1 MKIGIVAGEASG
13 DQLGAGMIRALNEA
27 MPGVR
32 CEGVAG
38 PAMREAGCVA
48 WEDADA
54 LAVMGLVEPLREVPR
69 LLRLRRS
76 LIRRWSADPPDVF
89 VGIDAPDFNLGLE
102 LALKSRGIRT
112 VQYVSPSVWAWRQ
125 GRIRKIAKATD
136 RVFCL
141 LPFEK
146 AFYDR
151 HGIAAD
157 FVGHPLADSLPR
169 GLSSDAVRGELSL
182 PPGLLVAV
190 LPGSR
195 QSEVLRL
202 APVFAD
208 ACRLMLE
215 RQPDMHFVA
224 PMANSRLA
232 ALFGDALER
241 CGIGAA
247 VRVLERNAHRA
258 MAAADVVLL
267 ASGTAALEA
276 ALLERP
282 IVAAYR
288 LAPATYL
295 LARALRLVKVRH
307 FTLPNLLTEE
317 PMVPEFLQGAARPA
331 ALADAVLGLL
341 ADPERRAA
349 ITAEFA
355 KLRDRLARGADRMAA
370 AAVLELARRDER
382 PRSGLPDDESL
393 PTPVDGSRCST
404 E

>member
-13 DQLGAGMIRALNEA
+13 DQLGAGLVRALNA
-27 MPGVR
+27 VVPGLL

-38 PAMREAGCVA
+38 PAMREAGCIA
-48 WEDADA
+48 WEDAEA
-54 LAVMGLVEPLREVPR
+54 LAVMGLVEPLKEVPR
-69 LLRLRRS
+69 LLRLRRL

-102 LALKSRGIRT
+102 LALKKQGIAT

-125 GRIRKIAKATD
+125 RRVRKIASATD
-136 RVFCL
+136 RVLCL

-169 GLSSDAVRGELSL
+169 GLSVDAVRRELGL
-182 PPGLLVAV
+182 PAGVLVAV

-195 QSEVLRL
+195 QNEVRRL
-202 APVFAD
+202 APVFAG
-208 ACRLMLE
+208 ACRIMLD
-215 RQPDMHFVA
+215 RRPDIRFVA
-224 PMANSRLA
+224 PMANERLA
-232 ALFGDALER
+232 VLFGDELER
-241 CGIGAA
+241 NGIGDA

-258 MAAADVVLL
+258 MAAADIVLL

-307 FTLPNLLTEE
+307 FTLPNLLTDQ
-317 PMVPEFLQGAARPA
+317 PMVPELLQGAATPG
-331 ALADAVLGLL
+331 ALADAVLALL
-341 ADPERRAA
+341 DDPRRRAA

-355 KLRDRLARGADRMAA
+355 KLRQRLARGADRMAA
-370 AAVLELARRDER
+370 AVVLELARRDQR
-382 PRSGLPDDESL
+382 PRIRLPDDESL
-393 PTPVDGSRCST
+393 PGCSR

>member
-1 MKIGIVAGEASG
+1 MRIGVVAGEASG
-13 DQLGAGMIRALNEA
+13 DQLGAGMIRALSA
-27 MPGVR
+27 AAPGIR

-76 LIRRWSADPPDVF
+76 LIRRWTAEPPDAF
-89 VGIDAPDFNLGLE
+89 VGIDAPDFNLGLA
-102 LALKSRGIRT
+102 LALKGRGIPT
-112 VQYVSPSVWAWRQ
+112 VQYVSPTVWAWRQ
-125 GRIRKIAKATD
+125 RRIRKIARATD
-136 RVFCL
+136 RVLCL

-151 HGIAAD
+151 HGIAAE
-157 FVGHPLADSLPR
+157 FVGHPLADRLPR
-169 GLSSDAVRGELSL
+169 GLSASAARRELGL
-182 PPGLLVAV
+182 GPGPLVAV

-195 QSEVLRL
+195 QTEVRRL
-202 APVFAD
+202 APVFAG
-208 ACRLMLE
+208 ACRLMVE
-215 RQPDMHFVA
+215 QQPELSFVA
-224 PMANSRLA
+224 PMASSRLA
-232 ALFGDALER
+232 GLFSEEVRSCGMIDAF
-241 CGIGAA
+241 
-247 VRVLERNAHRA
+247 RVLERDAHRA

-276 ALLERP
+276 ALLEKP

-288 LAPATYL
+288 LAPMTYL
-295 LARALRLVKVRH
+295 LARSLRMVKVPY
-307 FTLPNLLTEE
+307 FTLPNLLTER
-317 PMVPEFLQGAARPA
+317 PLVPEFLQGAATPEALARA
-331 ALADAVLGLL
+331 ALDLL

-370 AAVLELARRDER
+370 AAVLELARRDAR
-382 PRSGLPDDESL
+382 PRAHGEY
-393 PTPVDGSRCST
+393 
-404 E
+404 

>member
-1 MKIGIVAGEASG
+1 MKIGVVAGEASG
-13 DQLGAGMIRALNEA
+13 DQLGAGMVRALHDAE
-27 MPGVR
+27 PGVR

-54 LAVMGLVEPLREVPR
+54 LAVMGLVEPLKEVPR

-76 LIRRWSADPPDVF
+76 LIRRWRADPPDVF

-102 LALKSRGIRT
+102 LALKAHGIPT

-125 GRIRKIAKATD
+125 SRIRKIAKATD
-136 RVFCL
+136 RVLCL

-169 GLSSDAVRGELSL
+169 GLSSEAARRELGL

-195 QSEVLRL
+195 QSEVRRL

-215 RQPDMHFVA
+215 RQADIHFVA
-224 PMANSRLA
+224 PMASATLA
-232 ALFGDALER
+232 ALFTDAIEACGVGD
-241 CGIGAA
+241 A

-317 PMVPEFLQGAARPA
+317 PLVPEFLQGRATPA
-331 ALADAVLGLL
+331 ALADTVLGLL
-341 ADPERRAA
+341 ADPRRRAV
-349 ITAEFA
+349 ISAEFA
-355 KLRDRLARGADRMAA
+355 KLRDRLARGADRMSA
-370 AAVLELARRDER
+370 AAVLDLARRDR
-382 PRSGLPDDESL
+382 RQGVSLPDDDSPREC
-393 PTPVDGSRCST
+393 RR

>member
-1 MKIGIVAGEASG
+1 MRIGVVAGEASG
-13 DQLGAGMIRALNEA
+13 DALGAGMIRALKA
-27 MPGVR
+27 AVPGVR

-38 PAMREAGCVA
+38 PAMREAGCIA
-48 WEDADA
+48 WEDADS

-69 LLRLRRS
+69 LLRMRRS
-76 LIRRWSADPPDVF
+76 LIRRWAADPPDVF

-102 LALKSRGIRT
+102 LALRKRGIAT
-112 VQYVSPSVWAWRQ
+112 VHYVSPSVWAWRQ

-136 RVFCL
+136 RVLCL

-146 AFYDR
+146 AFYDQ

-157 FVGHPLADSLPR
+157 FVGHPLADTLPR
-169 GLSSDAVRGELSL
+169 GLSCDAARRELELASG
-182 PPGLLVAV
+182 PLVAV

-195 QSEVLRL
+195 QSEVRRL

-215 RQPDMHFVA
+215 RRADIRFVA
-224 PMANSRLA
+224 PMASRVLA
-232 ALFGDALER
+232 TIFTGELER
-241 CGIGAA
+241 AGIGHA
-247 VRVLERNAHRA
+247 VRVLEREAHRA

-282 IVAAYR
+282 IVAAYQ

-307 FTLPNLLTEE
+307 FTLPNLLTDQ
-317 PMVPEFLQGAARPA
+317 PMVPEFLQGGATPA
-331 ALADAVLGLL
+331 ALADAVLDLL
-341 ADPERRAA
+341 DDPRRRAVIA
-349 ITAEFA
+349 AEFA
-355 KLRDRLARGADRMAA
+355 KLRERLARGADRMAA
-370 AAVLELARRDER
+370 AAVLELARRER
-382 PRSGLPDDESL
+382 NPRSSQRDAEC
-393 PTPVDGSRCST
+393 SR